1 MVKRALS
8 RVGENRY
15 RVLTNNCEHFCN
27 WCLYGRSTSNQVRVF
42 LTHPL
47 FAMRL
52 LLTLIGGRALLTP
65 SAGKSLF
72 EKLAEAEIGVS

>member
-8 RVGENRY
+8 RMGENRY

-27 WCLYGRSTSNQVRVF
+27 WCLYGRSTSAQVRVF

-47 FAMRL
+47 FAIRL
-52 LLTLIGGRALLTP
+52 LLSMIGVHALLAQCVGTTVLE
-65 SAGKSLF
+65 S
-72 EKLAEAEIGVS
+72 LAEIRVG